1 MTKNISSHD
10 VSGTS
15 APTRQL
21 SLYDSTCIIVGIII
35 GAAIYESSPVVA
47 NSVPSIGPLL
57 GVWLLGGVL
66 SLIGALCYV
75 ELANAYPREGGDYV
89 YITRAFG
96 RRAGFLF
103 AWSQLWI
110 VRPGSIGAMAYIFAR
125 YAHHLVPIAA
135 PACEYLGW
143 IGYAAGAIAVLSLV
157 NIVGVREGKWTQNV
171 LTTAKVLGLA
181 AVAAV
186 GLWFAAPE
194 AAPVAATTVSEP
206 NYSLAMILVLF
217 AYGGWSEMA
226 YVAAEVRDPKRN
238 ILRAMLLGTVAVAA
252 IYTVVNLAFIHSLG
266 LGGFRGAKAVAGEV
280 LQLGLGAWGDRVIS
294 VIICISA
301 LSAVNGQIFT
311 GARIYYAMG
320 SDHRIYAPLGR
331 WSRRFGTPVWSLAIQ
346 AAITVATVLAFGL
359 LAKNTLTAAGFGS
372 GFERMVI
379 FTTPIFWGFLVLVG
393 LALFVL
399 RWREPEVLRP
409 YRVPLYPW
417 IPIVFCSVGLFMAYS
432 GLRYA
437 ISNAEH
443 TYEAL
448 WALVAMAIGI
458 VATFFDTK
466 AEPECT
472 DASRSPDNPA

>member
-1 MTKNISSHD
+1 
-10 VSGTS
+10 
-15 APTRQL
+15 
-21 SLYDSTCIIVGIII
+21 
-35 GAAIYESSPVVA
+35 
-47 NSVPSIGPLL
+47 
-57 GVWLLGGVL
+57 
-66 SLIGALCYV
+66 
-75 ELANAYPREGGDYV
+75 
-89 YITRAFG
+89 
-96 RRAGFLF
+96 
-103 AWSQLWI
+103 
-110 VRPGSIGAMAYIFAR
+110 MAYIFAR

-217 AYGGWSEMA
+217 AYGGWSEMV

-280 LQLGLGAWGDRVIS
+280 LQLGLGAWGDRVDQRHHLHLGLERRERS
-294 VIICISA
+294 DLHGCAS
-301 LSAVNGQIFT
+301 
-311 GARIYYAMG
+311 YYAMG

-331 WSRRFGTPVWSLAIQ
+331 WSRRTLAPPFGRWPFRRRSRWRRCSLS
-346 AAITVATVLAFGL
+346 VFSP
-359 LAKNTLTAAGFGS
+359 KNTLTAAGFGS